1 MSRQAFNDDVKRICT
16 HLRQYREAK
25 LQQTPK
31 RMASLNSIPEQE
43 IIDLESGRIDKV
55 SVNTFLIYLDKMNAI
70 NELIDLTNKQ
80 EDVLDEMA
88 DFILTLETQGTL

>member
-1 MSRQAFNDDVKRICT
+1 MSRQAFQEDVKRICT

-25 LQQTPK
+25 LQQTTK
-31 RMASLNSIPEQE
+31 RMASNNNIPEHE
-43 IIDLESGRIDKV
+43 IIALENGQIDKV
-55 SVNTFLIYLDKMNAI
+55 SVKTFLIYLDKMNAMS
-70 NELIDLTNKQ
+70 ELIDLTNRQ